1 MEFWC
6 YPCEHWISGPI
17 FVHMWIFILPF
28 QRLVFWS
35 YYSKHWNS
43 GPIPKNTGIPMLSF
57 HCEHWNSL
65 NTPWFWPF
73 FLNIGISILFFQRF
87 VFWSYYSMHWNSGP
101 ILENTGILMLS
112 FHCKH
117 CNSHLISQYT
127 LIVAFFYTHWNSD
140 LLRPSIGLLVLS
152 FLTLEFLCYPWTQ

>member
-1 MEFWC
+1 
-6 YPCEHWISGPI
+6 
-17 FVHMWIFILPF
+17 MWIFILSF

-35 YYSKHWNS
+35 CYSKHWNS
-43 GPIPKNTGIPMLSF
+43 GPIPKNTGIVMLSF

-73 FLNIGISILFFQRF
+73 FYVNIGISILFFQRF

-101 ILENTGILMLS
+101 ILENTGILILS

-117 CNSHLISQYT
+117 CNSGLILPNNGILPRYLYT
-127 LIVAFFYTHWNSD
+127 LVFWSY
-140 LLRPSIGLLVLS
+140 PSKQWHSGPIFVHIGI
-152 FLTLEFLCYPWTQ
+152 FT